1 MLSKITAALLGRIWS
16 FTRPKIRQLYYT
28 GGGLGDELMFTAI
41 AAEARKRGSALH
53 VLTDRPEVWEG
64 NTDAASVQTGVG
76 KWFDAKN
83 RGLIK
88 TEITHLSCQNG
99 VHVHL
104 AAQMAGLVGLELTAN
119 WAPVYR
125 PRSAARVEP
134 GTVVIQNSCR
144 GALYAAVTKEWPFE
158 RWGLLVERLIAEGH
172 QVVQIGT
179 RHDPPLPEVVDLRGN
194 TDLPRAASILEQ
206 AKLFIG
212 LESGLM
218 HLAAAVRVP
227 SVIIYGGRTRPHET
241 GYPFHF
247 HAGVSQLPCSG
258 CGLNSDC
265 PIEVKCMTDVSVEE
279 VWNAVQEAVEPRV
292 VASGNRREAC
302 GRRLD

>member
-1 MLSKITAALLGRIWS
+1 
-16 FTRPKIRQLYYT
+16 
-28 GGGLGDELMFTAI
+28 MFTAV

-99 VHVHL
+99 IHVHL

-125 PRSAARVEP
+125 PRSTARVEP
-134 GTVVIQNSCR
+134 GAVVIQNSCR

-158 RWGLLVERLIAEGH
+158 RWDQLAEHLASEGH
-172 QVVQIGT
+172 KLVQIGT
-179 RHDPPLPEVVDLRGN
+179 VLDPPVQGAVDLRGK
-194 TDLPRAASILEQ
+194 TDLPRAALILER

-227 SVIIYGGRTRPHET
+227 SVIIYGGRTRPWET
-241 GYPFHF
+241 GYPWHF
-247 HAGVSQLPCSG
+247 HAANTTIPCAGCALNAGCPHNVACMDEISVSKIL
-258 CGLNSDC
+258 
-265 PIEVKCMTDVSVEE
+265 EMTH
-279 VWNAVQEAVEPRV
+279 EALIGGIP
-292 VASGNRREAC
+292 ASFAR
-302 GRRLD
+302 

>member
-1 MLSKITAALLGRIWS
+1 MLRKITAAVRRRVWAL
-16 FTRPKIRQLYYT
+16 TCPKIGRLYYT
-28 GGGLGDELMFTAI
+28 GGGLGDELMFTAV

-53 VLTDRPEVWEG
+53 VLTDRPEVWES

-83 RGLIK
+83 RGLINTK
-88 TEITHLSCQNG
+88 ITHLSCQNSM
-99 VHVHL
+99 HVHL
-104 AAQMAGLVGLELTAN
+104 AAQMAGLVGLELPAN

-125 PRSAARVEP
+125 PRSTARVEP

-158 RWGLLVERLIAEGH
+158 RWGFLVERLIAEGH

-179 RHDPPLPEVVDLRGN
+179 RHDPPVQGAVDLRGQ
-194 TDLPRAASILEQ
+194 TDLPRAASVLEK

-247 HAGVSQLPCSG
+247 HAGVSRLPCSG

-265 PIEVKCMTDVSVEE
+265 PIEVKCMTDVSVDV
-279 VWNAVQEAVEPRV
+279 VWNAVQEALER
-292 VASGNRREAC
+292 G
-302 GRRLD
+302 GRSR